1 MVPLFKTTGKD
12 HTMELEA
19 AVRGRR
25 SIRKFRPDP
34 IPRKL
39 LEDLLDTARWAPSW
53 GNTQPWEI
61 YVIAGEPME
70 AFRKANVASAANGE
84 PLRNDVPMPEKWPEE
99 MKVRYMDIGRSVVT
113 SMGLK
118 REDKEGRR
126 QHQLN
131 MAALF
136 GAPCLIIVA
145 VPRDVL
151 VEYAMLDVGL
161 LLQTIALT
169 AHDQGLGTCIM
180 ASAVHYADLLRR
192 HGGIPEDRRIIMGA
206 AVGYP
211 EHGAPINQFERQRA
225 GLEACVKWVG

>member
-1 MVPLFKTTGKD
+1 
-12 HTMELEA
+12 MELDA

-39 LEDLLDTARWAPSW
+39 LEDLLETARWAPSW

-61 YVIAGEPME
+61 YVITGEPLE
-70 AFRKANVASAANGE
+70 AFRKANAASMGAAE
-84 PLRNDVPMPEKWPEE
+84 PLRSDVPMPEKWPEQ
-99 MKVRYMDIGRSVVT
+99 MKARYMGVGKSVVT
-113 SMGLK
+113 SLGLK
-118 REDKEGRR
+118 REDKEGRK

-136 GAPCLIIVA
+136 GAPCLIVAA

-161 LLQTIALT
+161 LLQTIVLA
-169 AHDQGLGTCIM
+169 AHDRGLGTCIM
-180 ASAVHYADLLRR
+180 ASSVHYADLLRR
-192 HGGIPEDRRIIMGA
+192 HGSIPEDRRIIMGA
-206 AVGYP
+206 VIGYP
-211 EHGAPINQFERQRA
+211 ESEAPINQFERQRA
-225 GLEACVKWVG
+225 DMDIFVKWVA